1 MKAVVTTGG
10 RVDAAYAELAGTDI
24 KALAP
29 VRGVTMLDRVLDALR
44 GAGVDRIA
52 VIGGAAVRRACA
64 SRVERFIDEGITG
77 IDNVRLALSAWHEDA
92 EPLLYATSDMPYVN
106 SSVIT
111 QFVSRGPAGTIAVA
125 LSEHDAFARRF
136 PDGPPFGIELNGER
150 VVNGGVFVLP
160 AGSAPVVVDYAI
172 KMFEARKAPWKMV
185 GMIRPLALVKF
196 VLGRLSVTDVESV
209 ARRIVGFP
217 ASGVRDCAPELAY
230 DADTAEEYRYACQR
244 A

>member
-10 RVDAAYAELAGTDI
+10 RVDAAYAQLAGTDI

-29 VRGVTMLDRVLDALR
+29 VRGATMLDRVLDALR

-52 VIGGAAVRRACA
+52 VIGGSAVRQACA
-64 SRVERFIDEGITG
+64 TRVERFVDEGITG
-77 IDNVRLALSAWHEDA
+77 IDNVRLALNAWPEDG

-106 SSVIT
+106 GAVIA
-111 QFVSRGPAGTIAVA
+111 QFVSRVPAGTIAVA

-136 PDGPPFGIELNGER
+136 PDGPPFGITLNGER

-160 AGSAPVVVDYAI
+160 PGSAPVVVDYAI

-185 GMIRPLALVKF
+185 GMIRPIALLKF
-196 VLGRLSVTDVESV
+196 ALGRLSVADVETV
-209 ARRIVGFP
+209 ARRIVGFR

-230 DADTAEEYRYACQR
+230 DADTAKEYRYACQR

>member
-1 MKAVVTTGG
+1 VKAVVTTGG

-29 VRGVTMLDRVLDALR
+29 VRGATMLDRVLDALR
-44 GAGVDRIA
+44 DAGVDRIA
-52 VIGGAAVRRACA
+52 VIGGPAVRQACA
-64 SRVERFIDEGITG
+64 DRVERFVDEGVTG
-77 IDNVRLALSAWHEDA
+77 IDNVRLALNAWPEDG
-92 EPLLYATSDMPYVN
+92 ERLLYATSDMPYVDGDAV
-106 SSVIT
+106 SE
-111 QFVSRGPAGTIAVA
+111 FVTRVPLGAIAVA
-125 LSEHDAFARRF
+125 LSEHDTFVRRF
-136 PDGPPFGIELNGER
+136 PGGPAFGIKLNGER

-160 AGSAPVVVDYAI
+160 AGSAPVLVDYAI

-185 GMIRPLALVKF
+185 GMIRPPALLKF
-196 VLGRLSVTDVESV
+196 ALGRLSVSDIESV